1 MILAL
6 DVGTSSARA
15 ALYDESGVPVPRR
28 LHRVAYEPTIT
39 VDGGVEHDPNVVL
52 AAVAT
57 CLDAVLTGPGLPDV
71 AGVGAAT
78 FWHGLLGFDATG
90 HAVTPIYMWAD
101 TRSAREATLLAG
113 ALDEAALH
121 ARTGCYIHTSY
132 WPAKLRWLAR
142 ERPAE
147 LQRVTRWG
155 SIGEH
160 LEHAFFGEAATSVSI
175 ASATGLFDHARLH
188 WDPTALAAAGIET
201 AQLFPLVDRHEPRR
215 DLRSAWARRW
225 PALRG
230 VPWFPA
236 VGDGAA
242 GNAGSECVDPSR
254 VALNLGTSA
263 ALRTMT
269 TDSSPP
275 PRGLWRYRLDR
286 RVALVGGAL
295 SEGGNLLRWCR
306 EVLRLPDGA
315 ATEAAV
321 AALPATT
328 HGLTV
333 LPFIAGERAPGW
345 RGDRRASIT
354 GLGLDTT
361 AAHIMRAMLEAVV
374 SRYHVAMDDSLTV
387 KIFDDASALAT
398 AAAQTIASIAS
409 EAVSARGR
417 FTVALSGGGTPR
429 ETYMRLAQPPYGE
442 TVPWPQTFVFFS
454 DERCVRHDHA
464 ESTYRMAQETL
475 LAKVP
480 IPASQIFPILCEHCG
495 ESDAGAAAYAR
506 PLSEVFRPRQCE
518 LPRFHWL

>member
-1 MILAL
+1 
-6 DVGTSSARA
+6 
-15 ALYDESGVPVPRR
+15 
-28 LHRVAYEPTIT
+28 
-39 VDGGVEHDPNVVL
+39 
-52 AAVAT
+52 
-57 CLDAVLTGPGLPDV
+57 
-71 AGVGAAT
+71 
-78 FWHGLLGFDATG
+78 G

-175 ASATGLFDHARLH
+175 ASATGLFDHARLR

-263 ALRTMT
+263 AVRTT
-269 TDSSPP
+269 TTESSQP
-275 PRGLWRYRLDR
+275 PRGLWRPLRSRSAVGPDHHR
-286 RVALVGGAL
+286 R
-295 SEGGNLLRWCR
+295 SQ
-306 EVLRLPDGA
+306 
-315 ATEAAV
+315 
-321 AALPATT
+321 PADQ
-328 HGLTV
+328 G
-333 LPFIAGERAPGW
+333 P
-345 RGDRRASIT
+345 
-354 GLGLDTT
+354 
-361 AAHIMRAMLEAVV
+361 
-374 SRYHVAMDDSLTV
+374 
-387 KIFDDASALAT
+387 
-398 AAAQTIASIAS
+398 
-409 EAVSARGR
+409 
-417 FTVALSGGGTPR
+417 PR
-429 ETYMRLAQPPYGE
+429 
-442 TVPWPQTFVFFS
+442 
-454 DERCVRHDHA
+454 
-464 ESTYRMAQETL
+464 
-475 LAKVP
+475 
-480 IPASQIFPILCEHCG
+480 
-495 ESDAGAAAYAR
+495 
-506 PLSEVFRPRQCE
+506 
-518 LPRFHWL
+518 